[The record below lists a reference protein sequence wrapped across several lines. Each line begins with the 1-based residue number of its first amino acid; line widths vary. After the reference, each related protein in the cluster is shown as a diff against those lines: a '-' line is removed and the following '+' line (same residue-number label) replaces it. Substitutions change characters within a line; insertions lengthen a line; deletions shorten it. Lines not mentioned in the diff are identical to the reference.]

1 MCIRD
6 SIFLDDG
13 IDCYERFPSAK
24 NRREEIRTEWNGRI
38 SRYHDIFQGQLYYV
52 NEELIEGFIDFMTCG
67 SNDAVRIFLEKF
79 TAEVRASAIYDALRL
94 KPLYAV
100 SHVCQLTADNRMQ
113 WPHIHV
119 LWGIKKN

>member
-1 MCIRD
+1 MKQVGNTILAKGGNHILAKRD
-6 SIFLDDG
+6 N
-13 IDCYERFPSAK
+13 SAWPK
-24 NRREEIRTEWNGRI
+24 GSKLSGF
-38 SRYHDIFQGQLYYV
+38 SRQLYYV

-119 LWGIKKN
+119 LWVIKKN

>member
-1 MCIRD
+1 M
-6 SIFLDDG
+6 
-13 IDCYERFPSAK
+13 ERY
-24 NRREEIRTEWNGRI
+24 RI

-113 WPHIHV
+113 WYHIHV
-119 LWGIKKN
+119 LWVIKRIDIAMEESKELQGFYRIFRAVVYMSPY